1 MSDRQGDCVGVF
13 LIVKKLREI
22 VMDLRWKRTAT

>member
-1 MSDRQGDCVGVF
+1 MSDRQDDYVGVF
-13 LIVKKLREI
+13 LIVKKIREI